1 MRLLLLMAV
10 PLCKTCKYYMPHP
23 DDSLAKCKKIGT
35 VDVVNGD
42 VEYSSALSVREFAC
56 GEQGL
61 LYRSK
66 PGYLTRVKNYLLR
79 KYLGLG

>member
-1 MRLLLLMAV
+1 
-10 PLCKTCKYYMPHP
+10 MPHP

-56 GEQGL
+56 GREGL
-61 LYRSK
+61 LYSPEPRMMVK
-66 PGYLTRVKNYLLR
+66 KMTYTLREKRYVFGYLLFMMVLFLQK
-79 KYLGLG
+79 K